1 MSIPN
6 DDPSSRRLSQPPPEP
21 APYFHLNLE
30 PAKSEPAA
38 ISPTT
43 SADSSKTSRPSLGPS
58 RSRERPASIISRR
71 TSTLKKRHS
80 FLPWLRRD
88 SKGEDESPSSI
99 PTSTPTDSSW
109 NQSKHKQYHLQARAY
124 HDQRLSKAAST
135 APVSGNSSM
144 GTSPIPG
151 TPTFDKYSMLP
162 PTSDA
167 PLPVGNQIPSG
178 TPSLAPSRSNS
189 RTASFSGTPGAMTP
203 NTHSGNSSASQ
214 SKRNSFVRRPS
225 GGGGLASPDDAA
237 MMGPPREALPVDPN
251 QHVLEAVAKFGN
263 VASNSSGHIACG
275 ILRSL
280 SLTGSKPRSRTG
292 SVPTSMVGTPLMSP
306 STPGTPGAMTPMG
319 SSPDH
324 LLAIQDVLSRHR
336 VSCIPL
342 LNKCEPDTNDTDPDD
357 ACHHPHDCNIF
368 SVLVNG
374 ATNRFEGF
382 LDESDDE
389 DEGSQ
394 TPSAASSPTAT
405 LASPSASAPSPK
417 HSHSHSGSMHHCPS
431 FKHVADVLPGSL
443 TPHSLTPHA
452 LTPHALTPHSLSRS
466 TSHDSPSR
474 TQSELARRIKTENIL
489 NSFHD
494 SLEAAYE
501 KCHGGANPEEH
512 QSNKTEYFQQKLK
525 GFAAL
530 DVDEQLIADYPVW
543 LLKNVL
549 IQGHLYI
556 TAKHMCFLSYL
567 PRRQNANIRSGTLVK
582 ARKRSLREGTR
593 YWCVLKN
600 DSFSYYPDS
609 TDVYFPAGTIDLS
622 EALAAELCDDEG
634 DVTEPES
641 FRIVMPKKSVLFKA
655 DSHSAAHEWV
665 KALQKEIFRAHNQGD
680 TVRIVI
686 PLQNIVDLEKT
697 KIFEFATTIKTSV
710 VESNETYAIDEY
722 IFTFFKFGDDVLRT
736 LTEHGVEISGG
747 NFSPRQSQ
755 LAVGHKHVTESV
767 RDSTLLH
774 ASGHHHHFFQSMHH
788 EEGKHSKSHAS
799 SRNQT
804 PRNLTPQVTGDQS
817 VHEDKKDKDKDCKLP
832 RLPKFLRR
840 FKDKVDDKTEDKTL
854 VPSFLKSR
862 TSSRRNSA
870 ETHERPNLS
879 TQRTSSS
886 TLFPSNPP
894 TPGSQPTTPGVH
906 GSTTPGGSYGT
917 TTPGTPASADSVSI
931 SAAPGVV
938 PATSND
944 VEGQNG
950 NPMPAGIAAELKEKR
965 KSGASTTGVPSA
977 PTSGGSST
985 PSTPAVDSSLSE
997 QAAASAAAD
1006 ANAPFTRGPGS
1017 GIPEIQDDSDSS
1029 DDDHWGHIGS
1039 AEVDEDPEQDTL
1051 KKKGKRFSTLSKVS
1065 DLWSGSTKHYGKHH
1079 TERLGDDDDKHL
1091 ASAEEITESNE
1102 RFQKRFAL
1110 GTEERLIAS
1119 YHCHLH
1125 RGGIPTY
1132 GKMYVS
1138 TNYVTFRSFLRT
1150 KTLMIVPLKVVENAT
1165 KDSGFKFGYS
1175 GLVLTIQGYEEIFFE
1190 FASASHRDDAEV
1202 MLLRQLDIIRPH
1214 INDDIKSDD
1223 QYMLQSARLCTYEDA
1238 LKAEANVEMPPVIID
1253 GNLASVLPGLVTP
1266 QSKMLFTLLTIGSR
1280 GDVQPYIS
1288 LGKALIEEG
1297 HRVRIATHAEF
1308 KDWIE
1313 SYGIEFK
1320 EVAGDPSELMKI
1332 MVDHGVFSVSFLRDA
1347 ASKFRGWINDLLAS
1361 SWEACQGSDVLIESP
1376 SAMAGIHIAEALQI
1390 PYFRAF
1396 TMPWSRTR
1404 AYPHAFIVPDQKMGG
1419 SYNYLTYVMFDNVFW
1434 KGISGQVNRWRK
1446 KTLHLPRTNL
1456 DHMEQNKVPFLYNVS
1471 PAVLPP
1477 PVDFPDW
1484 IKITGY
1490 WFLDEGSKDYTPDDK
1505 LCRFMEKARADGKK
1519 LVYIGFG
1526 SIVVSDPTALTK
1538 SVVESVLKADVR
1550 CILNKGWSD
1559 RLGKKDAK
1567 EPEIPLP
1574 EEVLQITNCPHDWLF
1589 PQIDACVHHGGSGTT
1604 GAGLRAGLPTI
1615 IKPFFGDQ
1623 FFYANRVEDLG
1634 AGIHLRKLNV
1644 SQFSKA
1650 LWEATHNERIIAKAA
1665 AVGRQ
1670 IRSEN
1675 GVISAI
1681 QAIYRDLDY
1690 ARSLVQKKRGYTPT
1704 SDKEEE
1710 TWTLVDDIERQMQD
1724 EVQKHGNLE

>member
-1 MSIPN
+1 
-6 DDPSSRRLSQPPPEP
+6 
-21 APYFHLNLE
+21 
-30 PAKSEPAA
+30 
-38 ISPTT
+38 
-43 SADSSKTSRPSLGPS
+43 
-58 RSRERPASIISRR
+58 
-71 TSTLKKRHS
+71 
-80 FLPWLRRD
+80 
-88 SKGEDESPSSI
+88 
-99 PTSTPTDSSW
+99 
-109 NQSKHKQYHLQARAY
+109 
-124 HDQRLSKAAST
+124 
-135 APVSGNSSM
+135 
-144 GTSPIPG
+144 
-151 TPTFDKYSMLP
+151 ML
-162 PTSDA
+162 
-167 PLPVGNQIPSG
+167 
-178 TPSLAPSRSNS
+178 
-189 RTASFSGTPGAMTP
+189 
-203 NTHSGNSSASQ
+203 SASQ
-214 SKRNSFVRRPS
+214 FLK
-225 GGGGLASPDDAA
+225 
-237 MMGPPREALPVDPN
+237 
-251 QHVLEAVAKFGN
+251 
-263 VASNSSGHIACG
+263 
-275 ILRSL
+275 
-280 SLTGSKPRSRTG
+280 
-292 SVPTSMVGTPLMSP
+292 
-306 STPGTPGAMTPMG
+306 
-319 SSPDH
+319 
-324 LLAIQDVLSRHR
+324 HR
-336 VSCIPL
+336 VSCLPM
-342 LNKCEPDTNDTDPDD
+342 LNKVESDSTDGDPDD
-357 ACHHPHDCNIF
+357 ACQHPHDCNIF

-374 ATNRFEGF
+374 ATDRLEGF
-382 LDESDDE
+382 FDESDEEDGDE
-389 DEGSQ
+389 VE
-394 TPSAASSPTAT
+394 TPSTTTTAVSPSATMSAPSPTAT
-405 LASPSASAPSPK
+405 APTP
-417 HSHSHSGSMHHCPS
+417 HSGTHTPKSPLHSISHCPS
-431 FKHVADVLPGSL
+431 FNSVAQ
-443 TPHSLTPHA
+443 A
-452 LTPHALTPHSLSRS
+452 LPHSLSPHS
-466 TSHDSPSR
+466 LCHTSSHEASRRGSAEQPSR

-736 LTEHGVEISGG
+736 LTENGVEISGG

-774 ASGHHHHFFQSMHH
+774 ASGHHHHFFHSAHH
-788 EEGKHSKSHAS
+788 ESDGKSNSKSHTS
-799 SRNQT
+799 SRSHT
-804 PRNLTPQVTGDQS
+804 PRNLTPQVTGEQP
-817 VHEDKKDKDKDCKLP
+817 HERDEKRDSKLP

-840 FKDKVDDKTEDKTL
+840 FKDKVDDKCDDKPTL

-862 TSSRRNSA
+862 ASSRRNSA
-870 ETHERPNLS
+870 EGSDRPNLAS
-879 TQRTSSS
+879 QRTSSS
-886 TLFPSNPP
+886 TLFPSAPP

-906 GSTTPGGSYGT
+906 APGSSTPGGSYGT
-917 TTPGTPASADSVSI
+917 TTPGTPASADSVSLAGTPGV
-931 SAAPGVV
+931 AAPVG
-938 PATSND
+938 D
-944 VEGQNG
+944 IEGLNG

-965 KSGASTTGVPSA
+965 KSGGATSSGAATGATTPGGAAAPGSTGNSSPGTPGGLGGPGAVGAGGPGVMGGAESA
-977 PTSGGSST
+977 PAGTVPQQSHHAGISVVA
-985 PSTPAVDSSLSE
+985 PHDP
-997 QAAASAAAD
+997 AAAAAAAD
-1006 ANAPFTRGPGS
+1006 AAAPFTRGPGS

-1029 DDDHWGHIGS
+1029 DDDHWGHIGT
-1039 AEVDEDPEQDTL
+1039 AEVDEDPEQDTF
-1051 KKKGKRFSTLSKVS
+1051 KKKNKRFSTLSKVS

-1297 HRVRIATHAEF
+1297 HRVRIATHSEF

-1313 SYGIEFK
+1313 GYGIEFK

-1347 ASKFRGWINDLLAS
+1347 ASKFRGWINELLAS

-1505 LCRFMEKARADGKK
+1505 LCRFMEKARNDGKK

-1724 EVQKHGNLE
+1724 EVEKHNL

>member
-324 LLAIQDVLSRHR
+324 LLAIQDVLSR
-336 VSCIPL
+336 
-342 LNKCEPDTNDTDPDD
+342 
-357 ACHHPHDCNIF
+357 
-368 SVLVNG
+368 
-374 ATNRFEGF
+374 
-382 LDESDDE
+382 
-389 DEGSQ
+389 
-394 TPSAASSPTAT
+394 
-405 LASPSASAPSPK
+405 
-417 HSHSHSGSMHHCPS
+417 
-431 FKHVADVLPGSL
+431 
-443 TPHSLTPHA
+443 
-452 LTPHALTPHSLSRS
+452 
-466 TSHDSPSR
+466 PSR

>member
-1 MSIPN
+1 
-6 DDPSSRRLSQPPPEP
+6 
-21 APYFHLNLE
+21 
-30 PAKSEPAA
+30 
-38 ISPTT
+38 
-43 SADSSKTSRPSLGPS
+43 
-58 RSRERPASIISRR
+58 
-71 TSTLKKRHS
+71 
-80 FLPWLRRD
+80 
-88 SKGEDESPSSI
+88 
-99 PTSTPTDSSW
+99 
-109 NQSKHKQYHLQARAY
+109 
-124 HDQRLSKAAST
+124 
-135 APVSGNSSM
+135 
-144 GTSPIPG
+144 
-151 TPTFDKYSMLP
+151 ML
-162 PTSDA
+162 
-167 PLPVGNQIPSG
+167 
-178 TPSLAPSRSNS
+178 
-189 RTASFSGTPGAMTP
+189 
-203 NTHSGNSSASQ
+203 SASQ
-214 SKRNSFVRRPS
+214 FLK
-225 GGGGLASPDDAA
+225 
-237 MMGPPREALPVDPN
+237 
-251 QHVLEAVAKFGN
+251 
-263 VASNSSGHIACG
+263 
-275 ILRSL
+275 
-280 SLTGSKPRSRTG
+280 
-292 SVPTSMVGTPLMSP
+292 
-306 STPGTPGAMTPMG
+306 
-319 SSPDH
+319 
-324 LLAIQDVLSRHR
+324 HR
-336 VSCIPL
+336 VSCLPM
-342 LNKCEPDTNDTDPDD
+342 LNKLDTEQSDGDPDD
-357 ACHHPHDCNIF
+357 ACRHPQNCNIF

-374 ATNRFEGF
+374 ATDRFDGF
-382 LDESDDE
+382 FDSDDSDDGE
-389 DEGSQ
+389 D
-394 TPSAASSPTAT
+394 TPSTASTAVSTAVSPTAT
-405 LASPSASAPSPK
+405 APAKSGTHTPKPSKSGTHTPKSPRCPLT
-417 HSHSHSGSMHHCPS
+417 HSSSLNSIS
-431 FKHVADVLPGSL
+431 QVL
-443 TPHSLTPHA
+443 PHA
-452 LTPHALTPHSLSRS
+452 LTPQCLSHSDSR
-466 TSHDSPSR
+466 TSSVDQPSR
-474 TQSELARRIKTENIL
+474 TQSELARRMKTENIL

-697 KIFEFATTIKTSV
+697 KIFEYATTIKTSV

-722 IFTFFKFGDDVLRT
+722 IFTFFKSGDDVLKT
-736 LTEHGVEISGG
+736 LTEHGVEVSGG

-774 ASGHHHHFFQSMHH
+774 ASGHHHHFFHSHH
-788 EEGKHSKSHAS
+788 DSDGKHKSHTS
-799 SRNQT
+799 SRSHT
-804 PRNLTPQVTGDQS
+804 PRNLTPQVTGEQPQDK
-817 VHEDKKDKDKDCKLP
+817 EDKKESKLP

-840 FKDKVDDKTEDKTL
+840 FKDKCDDKEEKEKTL

-862 TSSRRNSA
+862 ASSRRNSA
-870 ETHERPNLS
+870 ETGERPNLAS
-879 TQRTSSS
+879 QRTSSS
-886 TLFPSNPP
+886 TLFPSAPP
-894 TPGSQPTTPGVH
+894 TPGSGSQPTTPGVRGT
-906 GSTTPGGSYGT
+906 GSTTPGGSYGVQ
-917 TTPGTPASADSVSI
+917 TPGTPGSADSVSI
-931 SAAPGVV
+931 AGTPGVAPLV
-938 PATSND
+938 ND

-965 KSGASTTGVPSA
+965 KSGGSGPATGTTTPGGAGASSSTGNSSPVTPGGHGGPGAVGAGGPGVVGGAEPVPDAAAPHGPAVSA
-977 PTSGGSST
+977 PP
-985 PSTPAVDSSLSE
+985 PSDP
-997 QAAASAAAD
+997 AAAAAAAD
-1006 ANAPFTRGPGS
+1006 AAAPFTRGPGS

-1029 DDDHWGHIGS
+1029 DDDHWGHIGT
-1039 AEVDEDPEQDTL
+1039 AEVDEDPEQETL
-1051 KKKGKRFSTLSKVS
+1051 KKKNKRFSTLSKVS

-1150 KTLMIVPLKVVENAT
+1150 KTMMIVPLKVVENAT

-1238 LKAEANVEMPPVIID
+1238 LKTEANVEMPPVIID

-1297 HRVRIATHAEF
+1297 HRVRIATHSEF

-1490 WFLDEGSKDYTPDDK
+1490 WFLDEGSKDYTPDDE
-1505 LCRFMEKARADGKK
+1505 LCRFMEKARKDNKK

-1538 SVVESVLKADVR
+1538 SVVESVVKADVR

-1574 EEVLQITNCPHDWLF
+1574 DEVLQITSVPHDWLF

-1690 ARSLVQKKRGYTPT
+1690 ARSLVQKKRGYTPS
-1704 SDKEEE
+1704 SDREEE
-1710 TWTLVDDIERQMQD
+1710 TWTLVDDIERQMQE
-1724 EVQKHGNLE
+1724 EVEKQHL

>member
-1 MSIPN
+1 MSYLHHI
-6 DDPSSRRLSQPPPEP
+6 
-21 APYFHLNLE
+21 
-30 PAKSEPAA
+30 
-38 ISPTT
+38 
-43 SADSSKTSRPSLGPS
+43 PSL
-58 RSRERPASIISRR
+58 
-71 TSTLKKRHS
+71 
-80 FLPWLRRD
+80 
-88 SKGEDESPSSI
+88 
-99 PTSTPTDSSW
+99 
-109 NQSKHKQYHLQARAY
+109 
-124 HDQRLSKAAST
+124 
-135 APVSGNSSM
+135 
-144 GTSPIPG
+144 
-151 TPTFDKYSMLP
+151 
-162 PTSDA
+162 
-167 PLPVGNQIPSG
+167 
-178 TPSLAPSRSNS
+178 
-189 RTASFSGTPGAMTP
+189 
-203 NTHSGNSSASQ
+203 
-214 SKRNSFVRRPS
+214 
-225 GGGGLASPDDAA
+225 
-237 MMGPPREALPVDPN
+237 
-251 QHVLEAVAKFGN
+251 
-263 VASNSSGHIACG
+263 
-275 ILRSL
+275 
-280 SLTGSKPRSRTG
+280 LT
-292 SVPTSMVGTPLMSP
+292 
-306 STPGTPGAMTPMG
+306 
-319 SSPDH
+319 
-324 LLAIQDVLSRHR
+324 Q
-336 VSCIPL
+336 
-342 LNKCEPDTNDTDPDD
+342 
-357 ACHHPHDCNIF
+357 
-368 SVLVNG
+368 
-374 ATNRFEGF
+374 
-382 LDESDDE
+382 
-389 DEGSQ
+389 
-394 TPSAASSPTAT
+394 
-405 LASPSASAPSPK
+405 
-417 HSHSHSGSMHHCPS
+417 
-431 FKHVADVLPGSL
+431 
-443 TPHSLTPHA
+443 
-452 LTPHALTPHSLSRS
+452 
-466 TSHDSPSR
+466 PSR

-512 QSNKTEYFQQKLK
+512 NANKTEYFQQKLK

-722 IFTFFKFGDDVLRT
+722 IFTFFKLGDDVLRT
-736 LTEHGVEISGG
+736 LTENGVEISGG

-774 ASGHHHHFFQSMHH
+774 ASGHHHHFFHSMHH
-788 EEGKHSKSHAS
+788 EDGKEKSKSHSS

-804 PRNLTPQVTGDQS
+804 PRNLTPQVTGEQ
-817 VHEDKKDKDKDCKLP
+817 DKEEKEKKESKLP

-840 FKDKVDDKTEDKTL
+840 FKDKVEDDKPTL

-862 TSSRRNSA
+862 GSSRTTSRRNST
-870 ETHERPNLS
+870 EQERPTLAS
-879 TQRTSSS
+879 QRTTSS
-886 TLFPSNPP
+886 TLFPSV
-894 TPGSQPTTPGVH
+894 PTTPGGQA
-906 GSTTPGGSYGT
+906 GS
-917 TTPGTPASADSVSI
+917 TTPGTPASGDSVSLSGVP
-931 SAAPGVV
+931 SAPMC
-938 PATSND
+938 D
-944 VEGQNG
+944 IEGQNG
-950 NPMPAGIAAELKEKR
+950 NPMPKGIAKELQEKR
-965 KSGASTTGVPSA
+965 AAGPGAPSGAGSPAGVSSSTPATPGTPAGTPGTPGTPAAANGTPPSSVPAGAPGAVGAGGPGPAGGAVAAPSGGLGSLPSASASAVGIPGTPIGAEDVLPGEPVGGVARSSTAGSVSSASGVPA
-977 PTSGGSST
+977 PAPAAVPTSGT
-985 PSTPAVDSSLSE
+985 PSG
-997 QAAASAAAD
+997 AASSASSATGVGAMGPPLTPGAAGPPGGFSR
-1006 ANAPFTRGPGS
+1006 APNS
-1017 GIPEIQDDSDSS
+1017 SIPEIQDDSDSS
-1029 DDDHWGHIGS
+1029 DDDHWGHIGT

-1051 KKKGKRFSTLSKVS
+1051 KKKNKRFSTLSKVS

-1110 GTEERLIAS
+1110 GSEERLIAS

-1132 GKMYVS
+1132 GKLYVS

-1288 LGKALIEEG
+1288 LGKALISEG
-1297 HRVRIATHAEF
+1297 HRVRIATHSEF

-1313 SYGIEFK
+1313 GHGIEFK

-1490 WFLDEGSKDYTPDDK
+1490 WFLDEGSKDYTPDDE
-1505 LCRFMEKARADGKK
+1505 LCKFMAKARADNKK

-1574 EEVLQITNCPHDWLF
+1574 DEVLQITNCPHDWLF

-1724 EVQKHGNLE
+1724 EVEKHNL

>member
-1 MSIPN
+1 MKSKHPR
-6 DDPSSRRLSQPPPEP
+6 PPPRQSRLQRPCRRRRLQPPPRLLIQ
-21 APYFHLNLE
+21 AP
-30 PAKSEPAA
+30 
-38 ISPTT
+38 I
-43 SADSSKTSRPSLGPS
+43 RPS
-58 RSRERPASIISRR
+58 
-71 TSTLKKRHS
+71 RHC
-80 FLPWLRRD
+80 
-88 SKGEDESPSSI
+88 
-99 PTSTPTDSSW
+99 T
-109 NQSKHKQYHLQARAY
+109 Q
-124 HDQRLSKAAST
+124 
-135 APVSGNSSM
+135 
-144 GTSPIPG
+144 
-151 TPTFDKYSMLP
+151 
-162 PTSDA
+162 
-167 PLPVGNQIPSG
+167 
-178 TPSLAPSRSNS
+178 S
-189 RTASFSGTPGAMTP
+189 RTAHRSIRSP
-203 NTHSGNSSASQ
+203 
-214 SKRNSFVRRPS
+214 RRCLTLCRLTLSVTLLLTKP
-225 GGGGLASPDDAA
+225 ADAA
-237 MMGPPREALPVDPN
+237 RLNRYAYTPTIEDLF
-251 QHVLEAVAKFGN
+251 L
-263 VASNSSGHIACG
+263 
-275 ILRSL
+275 
-280 SLTGSKPRSRTG
+280 LT
-292 SVPTSMVGTPLMSP
+292 
-306 STPGTPGAMTPMG
+306 
-319 SSPDH
+319 
-324 LLAIQDVLSRHR
+324 Q
-336 VSCIPL
+336 
-342 LNKCEPDTNDTDPDD
+342 
-357 ACHHPHDCNIF
+357 
-368 SVLVNG
+368 
-374 ATNRFEGF
+374 
-382 LDESDDE
+382 
-389 DEGSQ
+389 
-394 TPSAASSPTAT
+394 
-405 LASPSASAPSPK
+405 
-417 HSHSHSGSMHHCPS
+417 
-431 FKHVADVLPGSL
+431 
-443 TPHSLTPHA
+443 
-452 LTPHALTPHSLSRS
+452 
-466 TSHDSPSR
+466 PSR

-736 LTEHGVEISGG
+736 LTENGVEISGG

-774 ASGHHHHFFQSMHH
+774 ASGHHHHFFHSAHH
-788 EEGKHSKSHAS
+788 ESDGKSNSKSHTS
-799 SRNQT
+799 SRSHT
-804 PRNLTPQVTGDQS
+804 PRNLTPQVTGEQP
-817 VHEDKKDKDKDCKLP
+817 HERDEKRDSKLP

-840 FKDKVDDKTEDKTL
+840 FKDKVDDKCDDKPTL

-862 TSSRRNSA
+862 ASSRRNSA
-870 ETHERPNLS
+870 EGSDRPNLAS
-879 TQRTSSS
+879 QRTSSS
-886 TLFPSNPP
+886 TLFPSAPP

-906 GSTTPGGSYGT
+906 APGSSTPGGSYGT
-917 TTPGTPASADSVSI
+917 TTPGTPASADSVSLAGTPGV
-931 SAAPGVV
+931 AAPVG
-938 PATSND
+938 D
-944 VEGQNG
+944 IEGLNG

-965 KSGASTTGVPSA
+965 KSGGATSSGAATGATTPGGAAAPGSTGNSSPGTPGGLGGPGAVGAGGPGVMGGAESA
-977 PTSGGSST
+977 PAGTVPQQPHHAGI
-985 PSTPAVDSSLSE
+985 PVVAPHDP
-997 QAAASAAAD
+997 AAAAAAAD
-1006 ANAPFTRGPGS
+1006 AAAPFTRGPGS

-1029 DDDHWGHIGS
+1029 DDDHWGHIGT
-1039 AEVDEDPEQDTL
+1039 AEVDEDPEQDTF
-1051 KKKGKRFSTLSKVS
+1051 KKKNKRFSTLSKVS

-1297 HRVRIATHAEF
+1297 HRVRIATHSEF

-1313 SYGIEFK
+1313 GYGIEFK

-1347 ASKFRGWINDLLAS
+1347 ASKFRGWINELLAS

-1505 LCRFMEKARADGKK
+1505 LCRFMEKARNDGKK

-1724 EVQKHGNLE
+1724 EVEKHNL

>member
-1 MSIPN
+1 MTL
-6 DDPSSRRLSQPPPEP
+6 SSRYAASLASAKQV
-21 APYFHLNLE
+21 NLE
-30 PAKSEPAA
+30 DRRLYEA
-38 ISPTT
+38 
-43 SADSSKTSRPSLGPS
+43 SS
-58 RSRERPASIISRR
+58 
-71 TSTLKKRHS
+71 
-80 FLPWLRRD
+80 
-88 SKGEDESPSSI
+88 
-99 PTSTPTDSSW
+99 
-109 NQSKHKQYHLQARAY
+109 YHLQ
-124 HDQRLSKAAST
+124 L
-135 APVSGNSSM
+135 
-144 GTSPIPG
+144 
-151 TPTFDKYSMLP
+151 
-162 PTSDA
+162 
-167 PLPVGNQIPSG
+167 
-178 TPSLAPSRSNS
+178 
-189 RTASFSGTPGAMTP
+189 
-203 NTHSGNSSASQ
+203 
-214 SKRNSFVRRPS
+214 
-225 GGGGLASPDDAA
+225 
-237 MMGPPREALPVDPN
+237 
-251 QHVLEAVAKFGN
+251 
-263 VASNSSGHIACG
+263 
-275 ILRSL
+275 
-280 SLTGSKPRSRTG
+280 LT
-292 SVPTSMVGTPLMSP
+292 
-306 STPGTPGAMTPMG
+306 
-319 SSPDH
+319 
-324 LLAIQDVLSRHR
+324 Q
-336 VSCIPL
+336 
-342 LNKCEPDTNDTDPDD
+342 
-357 ACHHPHDCNIF
+357 
-368 SVLVNG
+368 
-374 ATNRFEGF
+374 
-382 LDESDDE
+382 
-389 DEGSQ
+389 
-394 TPSAASSPTAT
+394 
-405 LASPSASAPSPK
+405 
-417 HSHSHSGSMHHCPS
+417 
-431 FKHVADVLPGSL
+431 
-443 TPHSLTPHA
+443 
-452 LTPHALTPHSLSRS
+452 
-466 TSHDSPSR
+466 PSR
-474 TQSELARRIKTENIL
+474 TQSDLARRIKTENIL
-489 NSFHD
+489 TSFHD
-494 SLEAAYE
+494 SLEAAYD
-501 KCHGGANPEEH
+501 KCHGGANAEEQ

-525 GFAAL
+525 GFASL

-582 ARKRSLREGTR
+582 ARKRSLREGNR

-641 FRIVMPKKSVLFKA
+641 FRIIMPKKAILFKA

-736 LTEHGVEISGG
+736 LTENGVEISGG
-747 NFSPRQSQ
+747 TFSPRQSQ

-774 ASGHHHHFFQSMHH
+774 ASGHHHHFFSHQDTST
-788 EEGKHSKSHAS
+788 KSHAS
-799 SRNQT
+799 SRSHT
-804 PRNLTPQVTGDQS
+804 PRNLTPQVTGEQ
-817 VHEDKKDKDKDCKLP
+817 DKEKDTDKEKSSKLP

-840 FKDKVDDKTEDKTL
+840 FKDNDESNSKSTL
-854 VPSFLKSR
+854 LPFLKKGSS
-862 TSSRRNSA
+862 SSRRGSFDDR
-870 ETHERPNLS
+870 EKERPAPPS
-879 TQRTSSS
+879 QRNSNGM
-886 TLFPSNPP
+886 FPGSGHS
-894 TPGSQPTTPGVH
+894 TPGSQPTTPGIPSAA
-906 GSTTPGGSYGT
+906 STTSGT
-917 TTPGTPASADSVSI
+917 LHSQPATPGTPGSADSISI
-931 SAAPGVV
+931 SGSPQ
-938 PATSND
+938 PITHD
-944 VEGQNG
+944 VEGVNG
-950 NPMPAGIAAELKEKR
+950 NPMPAGIAAEKNKR
-965 KSGASTTGVPSA
+965 QEGVSGASSR
-977 PTSGGSST
+977 
-985 PSTPAVDSSLSE
+985 
-997 QAAASAAAD
+997 AAS
-1006 ANAPFTRGPGS
+1006 
-1017 GIPEIQDDSDSS
+1017 IPEIHDDSDSS
-1029 DDDHWGHIGS
+1029 DDDHWGHIGT
-1039 AEVDEDPEQDTL
+1039 AEVDGDPEQDSL

-1065 DLWSGSTKHYGKHH
+1065 DLWSGSTRHYGKHH

-1091 ASAEEITESNE
+1091 ASAEEISESNE

-1110 GTEERLIAS
+1110 GSEEQLVAS

-1214 INDDIKSDD
+1214 IDEDIKSDD

-1288 LGKALIEEG
+1288 LGKALMQEG
-1297 HRVRIATHAEF
+1297 HRVRIATHSEF
-1308 KDWIE
+1308 KEWIE
-1313 SYGIEFK
+1313 GYGIEFK

-1490 WFLDEGSKDYTPDDK
+1490 WFLDEGSKDYTPDDE
-1505 LCRFMEKARADGKK
+1505 LCKFMEKARADGKK

-1526 SIVVSDPTALTK
+1526 SIVVSDPAALTK
-1538 SVVESVLKADVR
+1538 SVVESVVKADVR

-1574 EEVLQITNCPHDWLF
+1574 DEVLQITNCPHDWLF

-1704 SDKEEE
+1704 SDREEE
-1710 TWTLVDDIERQMQD
+1710 TWTLVDDIERQMHE
-1724 EVQKHGNLE
+1724 EVEKQRL